1 MRKIILLNLLVIIQI
16 PLFAQLL
23 KGKIISDSGE
33 PVPYATIY
41 VTEMTQGIVAD
52 EKGNF
57 QTRLNKGN
65 YHLDI
70 RSLGYENQTKTI
82 DIISQTTEIEI
93 ILNEKPTQ
101 LKELLVKPSKENPAL
116 NIMRHAV
123 ARAPYHL
130 YQVKSYNALNYMK
143 GSCKIENIPAVL
155 KMMIKDQNL
164 KSLIGKLLL
173 LESQSEV
180 SFRSPSEYTQ
190 KVIAF
195 KSSIPKEMTPKGGL
209 RTSVSS
215 IYQADFMGY
224 ISPLSPQ
231 AFKHYKFRLED
242 ITENNHYQVFKIKVT
257 PVYKNDMLF
266 SGYLYIN
273 DKLWNIYA
281 IDLITDEMGTV
292 SRYKINYQEVQPKVF
307 LPITFEMNSK
317 IGTMGVKGNAKYYA
331 SIKYSDIKLNEP
343 AENLKLTETKHNKK
357 TTSSTAIDLQISK
370 LNSAEKIST
379 RDAIRLARLMKQKS
393 EPEESKI
400 QRRSLEIK
408 EVQPVKIEVDSLAE
422 LRDSTYWESIRKV
435 PLQKEEAAS
444 FLQRDSIQV
453 PKSVKTTNNSI
464 EIGVSGTNKSAQW
477 LWGGN
482 LKTGEKSNLKY
493 DGLLKGIL
501 KEYNF
506 VDGFWLGQKITY
518 TFNNSTTGKFTL
530 SPSIYYSTA
539 RKVPVWEMNSGFE
552 YAPMSNGRFSL
563 SFGNTSADIQG
574 NKGTS
579 RFLNSLSSLFFGQNA
594 IMFYQQQYIRAEN
607 SIYIANGLNLNIGA
621 SYEKR
626 HLLENNTT
634 LHITGKQPLPNY
646 PDAGYLNL
654 FPDHSASVMWV
665 NLQFTPFYR
674 YRIQDDK
681 KIYVKSDY
689 PTFGFIFKNAFS
701 LGNAPEQSKYT
712 VIQFNIDQNLKS
724 GEFDNFSYK
733 ITAGKFLSNKKLY
746 SPDYK
751 YFRTAPLMF
760 TANTF
765 DNSFELLKNY
775 SSSKNY
781 WLELHSSWLSEYL
794 LLKRIGFLQKQHFN
808 ESLHFNLLLN
818 ENYPKTC
825 IETGYSIGL
834 NNPGRIGVFT
844 SFDNFR
850 FNHFDV
856 KLSFPLFR

>member
-1 MRKIILLNLLVIIQI
+1 MRKIILLNFLILIQI
-16 PLFAQLL
+16 PLSAQYL

-41 VTEMTQGIVAD
+41 LPEITQGIAAD
-52 EKGNF
+52 ENGNF

-70 RSLGYENQTKTI
+70 RSIGYENQTRTI
-82 DIISQTTEIEI
+82 EISSQTTEIEI
-93 ILNEKPTQ
+93 ILNEKPTR
-101 LKELLVKPSKENPAL
+101 LNELLVRPSKENPAL
-116 NIMRHAV
+116 NIMRHTIAW
-123 ARAPYHL
+123 APYHL

-231 AFKHYKFRLED
+231 AFKHYRFRLED

-257 PVYKNDMLF
+257 PVFKNDLLF
-266 SGYLYIN
+266 SGYIYII
-273 DKLWNIYA
+273 DKLWSIYA
-281 IDLITDEMGTV
+281 VDLTAEEMGTV

-331 SIKYSDIKLNEP
+331 SIKYSDIKLSVP
-343 AENLKLTETKHNKK
+343 AEKIRTAESVKNIKTGSLT
-357 TTSSTAIDLQISK
+357 AVDQQISK
-370 LNSAEKIST
+370 LSKADKIST

-400 QRRSLEIK
+400 QRESLEIK

-422 LRDSTYWESIRKV
+422 LRDSAYWESIRKV

-464 EIGVSGTNKSAQW
+464 EIGVSNSNKSTQW

-482 LKTGEKSNLKY
+482 IKTGEKSNLKY

-518 TFNNSTTGKFTL
+518 SLNISESNKFTL
-530 SPSIYYSTA
+530 SPSVYYTTA
-539 RKVPVWEMNSGFE
+539 RKIPVWEMNSGYE
-552 YAPMSNGRFSL
+552 YTPGSNGKFSF
-563 SFGNTSADIQG
+563 SFGNTSTDIQG
-574 NKGTS
+574 NNGTS

-607 SIYIANGLNLNIGA
+607 SIYIANGLKLNTGA

-674 YRIQDDK
+674 YRIQDEK

-701 LGNAPEQSKYT
+701 IGNAPEQSKYT
-712 VIQFNIDQNLKS
+712 VIQFNIDQQLKT

-733 ITAGKFLSNKKLY
+733 ITAGKFLSNGKLY

-775 SSSKNY
+775 SSSKDY

-808 ESLHFNLLLN
+808 ESLHFNLLMN
-818 ENYPKTC
+818 ENYPKPC
-825 IETGYSIGL
+825 IETGYSIGF
-834 NNPGRIGVFT
+834 NFPGRIGIFT
-844 SFDNFR
+844 SFENYR
-850 FNHFDV
+850 FSQLNV
-856 KLSFPLFR
+856 KLSIPLFR